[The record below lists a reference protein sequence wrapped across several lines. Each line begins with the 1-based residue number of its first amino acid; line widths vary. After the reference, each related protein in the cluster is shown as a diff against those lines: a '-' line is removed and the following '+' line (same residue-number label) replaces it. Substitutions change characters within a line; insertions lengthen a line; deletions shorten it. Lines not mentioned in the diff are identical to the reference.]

1 MTAMKLPCVI
11 VLAGLASLTSAGAL
25 DPHAA
30 LLAAAK
36 KGDFSAAEKW
46 IGQGA
51 AVDARDESGWT
62 PLIFAAQ
69 RGDFAMVKLLVSKG
83 ADVNAQTTTTIG
95 SRVLAFSTEGRD
107 LKLMEFLLDHGARIN
122 DRGRNGTT
130 ALYQAATQAQE
141 DVVRFL
147 LEKGADP
154 NQLAL
159 RNERGN
165 VFTPAFGAA
174 LNGHLKITELLLDKG
189 GRLERRNNRGNT
201 VLMEAARVPYPEV
214 IRLLIA
220 RGANVNATG
229 PQGHTAFIF
238 AAYNGQVEAIKLLLA
253 AGADPRAQATDAV
266 YPNDGWTYG
275 AEKLARQ
282 QGHPEALA
290 LILEAQK
297 RAGRPAKPE
306 Q

>member
-1 MTAMKLPCVI
+1 MKLPCAI
-11 VLAGLASLTSAGAL
+11 VLAGLASLTSARAL
-25 DPHAA
+25 DPNAA

-36 KGDFSAAEKW
+36 TGDFSAAEKS

-51 AVDARDESGWT
+51 AVDARNEDGWT

-83 ADVNAQTTTTIG
+83 ADVNAQTSTAIG

-107 LKLMEFLLDHGARIN
+107 LKLMEFLLEHGARIN
-122 DRGRNGTT
+122 DRGRNGNT

-165 VFTPAFGAA
+165 VFTPVFGAA
-174 LNGHLKITELLLDKG
+174 LKGHVKITELLLDKG
-189 GRLERRNNRGNT
+189 GRLERRNNRGST
-201 VLMEAARVPYPEV
+201 VLMEAAKLAHPEV
-214 IRLLIA
+214 VRLLIA

-229 PQGHTAFIF
+229 PQGHTAFIY
-238 AAYNGQVEAIKLLLA
+238 AAYNGQVEALKLLLA
-253 AGADPRAQATDAV
+253 AGADPHAQATDAV

-297 RAGRPAKPE
+297 RAGRRAKQE